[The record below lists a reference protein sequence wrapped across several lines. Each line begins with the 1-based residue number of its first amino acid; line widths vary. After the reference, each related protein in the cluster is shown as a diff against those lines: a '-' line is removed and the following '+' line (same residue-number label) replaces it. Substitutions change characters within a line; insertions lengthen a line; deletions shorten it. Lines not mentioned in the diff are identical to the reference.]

1 MKMKK
6 IKILG
11 VLLMFLAVSVLCFQ
25 KTEAEEGDSSGEG
38 TNVTV
43 TENNEE
49 PTPSEEPAPTEEPTV
64 TEEPTPTP
72 TPEPTATPTP
82 EPTPEP
88 SPSPTEEPDPTP
100 EPTPTP
106 DENGTGAVAEEP
118 TLTPSPEPSKR
129 DRIYVD
135 FLMEKDDIENNEK
148 TVFGKIR
155 KWMNIR
161 EEDIEKL
168 PRWLRTGY
176 PVFLVVGVCLIPL
189 SLVFGIILAKSHK
202 ENRKWVKRGYIGFC
216 IVIPAVITALLL
228 GIPALCLF
236 LSKAF

>member
-11 VLLMFLAVSVLCFQ
+11 VLLMFLAISVLCFQ

-88 SPSPTEEPDPTP
+88 SPSPTEEPNPTP
-100 EPTPTP
+100 
-106 DENGTGAVAEEP
+106 
-118 TLTPSPEPSKR
+118 TPSPEPSKR

-135 FLMEKDDIENNEK
+135 FLMEKDDIENNAK

>member
-11 VLLMFLAVSVLCFQ
+11 VLPMFLAVSVLCFQ

-135 FLMEKDDIENNEK
+135 FLMEKDDIENNAK

-176 PVFLVVGVCLIPL
+176 PVFLVVSVCLIPL